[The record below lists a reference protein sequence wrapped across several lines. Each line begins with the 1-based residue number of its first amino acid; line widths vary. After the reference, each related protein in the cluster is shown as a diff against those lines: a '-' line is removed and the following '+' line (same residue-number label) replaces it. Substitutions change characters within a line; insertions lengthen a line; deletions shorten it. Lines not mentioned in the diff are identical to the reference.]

1 MNKFNHSILISV
13 LIFSFLIAACTP
25 DVTETATIENTV
37 TSTAAPP
44 MTEKTDIPEVKSRFT
59 IQSDREL
66 IDPVTVLYEAFFDG
80 ESPLFV
86 QTDADLLAAAPSER
100 EDHHAEVPATFLPDG
115 VFYPQKESEDLV
127 AFVQFAFSA
136 EGQQVLIDAGF
147 LPEDI
152 TLTDQAGN
160 SVTINLPIRRVLS
173 AYGPV
178 TAMIYSVD
186 AEDRLVSA
194 SYLGARDPMGSSV
207 MAKMDPRFPGIQGD
221 ESFSQSEFN
230 IEEAAM
236 LDPDLIV
243 ANARSGWLDAA
254 AELDIPV
261 FLYDAETPEA
271 LKEAVLLTGKIFGP
285 HSTARAQAWVRYFEG
300 IVEKIREGVADIPMD
315 DREKVLFTGTEPLRV
330 ASGDMFQSY
339 IIESVGGISASSELE
354 GYWNN
359 INLEQVVIWDPDI
372 IIVPPYGGASVE
384 AITESQEWQILDAV
398 QEEKVYRMPKLVVPW
413 DTPAPDAILGI
424 VWMGQRLY
432 PEQIDFECS
441 EEAEFFYNTFFDYE
455 ITGEE
460 LVTICKF
467 E

>member
-1 MNKFNHSILISV
+1 MKKFSYSILLSV
-13 LIFSFLIAACTP
+13 LILIFLMTACTP
-25 DVTETATIENTV
+25 DVTEAPTIENTP
-37 TSTAAPP
+37 TSTSVSHQP
-44 MTEKTDIPEVKSRFT
+44 EKTEMPEVQSRFT
-59 IQSDREL
+59 IQSDPEL
-66 IDPVTVLYEAFFDG
+66 IDPVTALYEAFFDG

-86 QTDADLLAAAPSER
+86 QSDADLLAAAPSEL
-100 EDHHAEVPATFLPDG
+100 EDYHAEVPATFLSDG
-115 VFYPQKESEDLV
+115 VFYPQRESEDLD
-127 AFVQFAFSA
+127 AFIRFSISA
-136 EGQQVLIDAGF
+136 DGQQALIDASF
-147 LPEDI
+147 LPENI

-160 SVTINLPIRRVLS
+160 SVTINLPVRRVLS

-178 TAMIYSVD
+178 TAVIYSVD

-207 MAKMDPRFPGIQGD
+207 MGKIDPRFPGIQGD

-243 ANARSGWLDAA
+243 ANARSGWLDAV
-254 AELDIPV
+254 AELEIPV
-261 FLYDAETPEA
+261 FLYDAETPDD

-285 HSTARAQAWVRYFEG
+285 HSDSQAQAWVRYFEG
-300 IVEKIREGVADIPMD
+300 IAEKIGEEVAEIPIE
-315 DREKVLFTGTEPLRV
+315 DREKILFTGTEPLRV
-330 ASGDMFQSY
+330 ASGDMFQSF

-398 QEEKVYRMPKLVVPW
+398 QEKKVYRMPKLVVPW
-413 DTPAPDAILGI
+413 DTPAPDAVLGF

-432 PEQIDFECS
+432 PEQLDLDCS

-460 LVTICKF
+460 LATICKF